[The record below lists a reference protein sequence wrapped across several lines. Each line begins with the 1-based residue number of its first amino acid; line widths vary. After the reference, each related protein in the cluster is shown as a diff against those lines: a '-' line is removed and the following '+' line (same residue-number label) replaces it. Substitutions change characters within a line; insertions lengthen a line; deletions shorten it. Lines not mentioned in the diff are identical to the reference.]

1 MLFFTFPS
9 LTIQPKN
16 LSPPLLHTPVT
27 QQGIAL
33 AHAKVWSFASCT
45 TCKFYHGYYTCLRYG
60 VKREMYMY
68 IHYENVWG
76 SVCTHVPF
84 NLIFIISIIHWI
96 NINCIIL
103 ILIFIIFMLSF
114 KILYWLI
121 TQYSLQILFQQL
133 RRMLIAHFGWAFND
147 FRRIIWVLPTQILP
161 VIMLLVYVAI
171 FLKDCMY
178 AFWWSCKSS
187 KEGMPLPA
195 STCIKC
201 FKFVSWGCKLLQI
214 VGFHFYFFVN

>member
-1 MLFFTFPS
+1 
-9 LTIQPKN
+9 
-16 LSPPLLHTPVT
+16 
-27 QQGIAL
+27 
-33 AHAKVWSFASCT
+33 
-45 TCKFYHGYYTCLRYG
+45 
-60 VKREMYMY
+60 MY
-68 IHYENVWG
+68 IHCEDVWG
-76 SVCTHVPF
+76 SVCIHVPF
-84 NLIFIISIIHWI
+84 NLMFIISIIHGI

-103 ILIFIIFMLSF
+103 LLILLLSLKMLF
-114 KILYWLI
+114 WLI

-133 RRMLIAHFGWAFND
+133 GRMPIAHFGCAFND
-147 FRRIIWVLPTQILP
+147 FRLTIWVLPTQVLP

-195 STCIKC
+195 STCIKS

-214 VGFHFYFFVN
+214 VDFHFYFFVN